1 MLFSWYKGM
10 KTTLLIAMILLVAA
24 PSLVWGLPQPG
35 DENIGVVRNST
46 GIANITRGEKV
57 LQAAAGTK
65 LHAGDTLTTGTDGSL
80 GIILRDNSLL
90 SLGPGTHFVVKNF
103 QFSPSQGKIGLLARI
118 SKGTMAYISGLI
130 GKISPQSVRFETPVA
145 SIGIRGTYFAVKV
158 EEPGL

>member
-10 KTTLLIAMILLVAA
+10 KTTLFIAILLVTA

-90 SLGPGTHFVVKNF
+90 SLGPGTHFVVKSF

>member
-1 MLFSWYKGM
+1 M
-10 KTTLLIAMILLVAA
+10 KTYLIIAIVLLTA
-24 PSLVWGLPQPG
+24 PSLGWGLPPSG
-35 DENIGVVRNST
+35 EDNIGVIRNST

-65 LHAGDTLTTGTDGSL
+65 LHAGDTLTTGSDGSL

-90 SLGPGTHFVVKNF
+90 SLGPDSQFVLKNF
-103 QFSPSQGKIGLLARI
+103 SFTPAEGKIGLLARI
-118 SKGTMAYISGLI
+118 SKGSMAYVSGLI

-158 EEPGL
+158 EEPGP